1 MGSTPG
7 VYYMSNPHN
16 PFPLARRF
24 FAVACLLGIPFPAQ
38 AQTPGSVAGKVI
50 DEETGEGIPFATI
63 RVRGR
68 DPITTDSTGKFR
80 VPGLA
85 AGTIQ
90 LSIQAIGYSAQDYR
104 LSLLDGQNLDRTFA
118 LEFNG
123 TRLPEI
129 QVKARANRLSPRY
142 SEFERRR
149 GLGMGTYWRWD
160 EIKERNF
167 GSVGE
172 VLRNVRGVRIQCD
185 QAKFECFA
193 VMARTPQCQPTW
205 WIDGVEVRSFHENT
219 PIRDVYGLEVYRGP
233 GEVPG
238 DFGGSNAACG
248 AIVMWTKSRPYR

>member
-1 MGSTPG
+1 
-7 VYYMSNPHN
+7 MSSPE
-16 PFPLARRF
+16 PSFRLGRPLL
-24 FAVACLLGIPFPAQ
+24 AVTACLLGLTAVLAAQ
-38 AQTPGSVAGKVI
+38 RLGSLAGKVI
-50 DEETGEGIPFATI
+50 DDETGEGVPFAVI
-63 RVRGR
+63 KIRGR
-68 DPITTDSTGKFR
+68 EPITADSTGRFR
-80 VPGLA
+80 IPNLPAGNLQLA
-85 AGTIQ
+85 V
-90 LSIQAIGYSAQDYR
+90 QAIGYSASDFR
-104 LSLLDGQNLDRTFA
+104 LSLLEGQNLDRSFA

-123 TRLPEI
+123 TRLPDLE
-129 QVKARANRLSPRY
+129 VKARAQRLTPRY

-167 GSVGE
+167 GSVGDL
-172 VLRNVRGVRIQCD
+172 LRNVRGVRIRCD

-193 VMARTPQCQPTW
+193 VMSRTPQCQPTW

-219 PIRDVYGLEVYRGP
+219 PIRDVYGMEIYRGP